1 MIQFLFI
8 IYTLL
13 LAILLIATYIKF
25 STYIENIEKL
35 NKFIESNKGYM
46 EIRGLYNYN
55 FNNNNKEKNIQK

>member
-1 MIQFLFI
+1 MIQFLFF

-25 STYIENIEKL
+25 STYIDNIEKL
-35 NKFIESNKGYM
+35 NKFIECNKGYM

-55 FNNNNKEKNIQK
+55 FNNNNKENNIQK

>member
-1 MIQFLFI
+1 MIQILFI

-13 LAILLIATYIKF
+13 IGIMLFVLLLKLT
-25 STYIENIEKL
+25 TYIENIEKL

>member
-13 LAILLIATYIKF
+13 IGIMLFVLLLKLTTYID
-25 STYIENIEKL
+25 NIEKL
-35 NKFIESNKGYM
+35 NKFIENNKGYI

-55 FNNNNKEKNIQK
+55 NKEKIYSK

>member
-55 FNNNNKEKNIQK
+55 NKEKNI